1 MRVVMNTS
9 YKLVLQGL
17 LEMQKWKHG
26 TLLSEKKWLMGSA
39 YKRIKTYRC
48 GFSTD
53 TGYSKANLCSKIVQ
67 LTLFL

>member
-39 YKRIKTYRC
+39 YKRIKT
-48 GFSTD
+48 
-53 TGYSKANLCSKIVQ
+53 
-67 LTLFL
+67 